1 MSNDKKILYSDMLQG
16 KKNTSNFQFKPNY
29 ISCVPLSER
38 NTAMLKKQ
46 WFSAVVRQ
54 KIQLKKQWFNGV
66 IGAENDSVCYVQVQ
80 Q

>member
-38 NTAMLKKQ
+38 NTAMVKKQ
-46 WFSAVVRQ
+46 WFSAIVRQ
-54 KIQLKKQWFNGV
+54 KIQLCQRNNGSM
-66 IGAENDSVCYVQVQ
+66 E
-80 Q
+80 